1 MISDSE
7 WQQIR
12 QVVADAQRAAMH
24 CSIATVN
31 SKGFPSI
38 TPIGT
43 IFLNKKTSI
52 GFFFDTY
59 STTFSENLQ
68 HQPMA
73 CIQAVNSSKL
83 FWFHSL
89 LKGKFKRYPGVRL
102 YAEIGPLRPASLEE
116 IRQVESRIRALKW
129 TKGSQL
135 IWSSFHH
142 VREIKINSHRWVEYP
157 NMNK

>member
-1 MISDSE
+1 MISDNE
-7 WQQIR
+7 WHQIR

-31 SKGFPSI
+31 CKGFPSI

-43 IFLNKKTSI
+43 IFLNKKTSA

-83 FWFHSL
+83 FL
-89 LKGKFKRYPGVRL
+89 D
-102 YAEIGPLRPASLEE
+102 
-116 IRQVESRIRALKW
+116 
-129 TKGSQL
+129 
-135 IWSSFHH
+135 SF
-142 VREIKINSHRWVEYP
+142 VA
-157 NMNK
+157 

>member
-12 QVVADAQRAAMH
+12 QVVADAQQAAMH

-31 SKGFPSI
+31 PKGFPSI

-59 STTFSENLQ
+59 SIFLRIYSISRW
-68 HQPMA
+68 HA
-73 CIQAVNSSKL
+73 
-83 FWFHSL
+83 
-89 LKGKFKRYPGVRL
+89 YRL
-102 YAEIGPLRPASLEE
+102 
-116 IRQVESRIRALKW
+116 
-129 TKGSQL
+129 
-135 IWSSFHH
+135 
-142 VREIKINSHRWVEYP
+142 
-157 NMNK
+157 